1 MLTDEVLIH
10 TRSLGMPLDHMHF
23 PFIGEGDLGYVEN
36 LEQQD
41 IGQDSPSKSLVVR
54 EEIFILFR
62 IQPFTESD

>member
-1 MLTDEVLIH
+1 MVYKID
-10 TRSLGMPLDHMHF
+10 PL
-23 PFIGEGDLGYVEN
+23 IGEGDLGYVEN